1 MMTEDEKFM
10 RKLRKVRTRMYEET
24 KNMTASERVDYQN
37 NEGQRIL
44 AECGISWEPK
54 RRTPKQA

>member
-24 KNMTASERVDYQN
+24 KNMTATERVDYHN
-37 NEGQRIL
+37 REGQKIL
-44 AECGISWEPK
+44 AECGIRWEPK
-54 RRTPKQA
+54 RRTPEQA

>member
-1 MMTEDEKFM
+1 MTEDEKFM
-10 RKLRKVRTRMYEET
+10 RKLRKVRTQMYEET
-24 KNMTASERVDYQN
+24 KNLSDEEWAAYHN
-37 NEGQRIL
+37 NEGQKIL